1 MATILY
7 SFLACVGFCL
17 VFEIKK
23 PSFIFFASLIG
34 AVAWA
39 VYLLMANW
47 FHFSAVISNL
57 IATVAMSVLA
67 ELLARILKAP
77 TTIFLVIGIVPLVP
91 GGGLYYT
98 MSHLLDGELE
108 LFTQR
113 GLNTIAAAG
122 AIAVGVSLVS
132 SIARMIRKGP
142 AAIK

>member
-1 MATILY
+1 MATVLY
-7 SFLACVGFCL
+7 AFLACVGFCV

-39 VYLLMANW
+39 VYLLMAN
-47 FHFSAVISNL
+47 HFSSVISNL
-57 IATVAMSVLA
+57 IATVVMSVLA